1 MCALQPSGGE
11 IIKSPTTRIPVWW
24 LRLGDCSLRCFSP
37 LAHEF
42 TLYLSLLGASAFVQL
57 GCKRREDTPTRAC
70 SFSGEGETGMW
81 IFSLLLR
88 TKCKNIAVL
97 HPERWKLA
105 AGISHVP
112 LVLTNTTRLGWSI
125 QSAREP
131 ELLLWENC
139 KWELMLKPQGINSCT

>member
-1 MCALQPSGGE
+1 MTKP
-11 IIKSPTTRIPVWW
+11 PTTRIPLWW
-24 LRLGDCSLRCFSP
+24 LRRLGDCSLRSFSP

-42 TLYLSLLGASAFVQL
+42 TSYLSLLGASAFVQH
-57 GCKRREDTPTRAC
+57 GCKRGEDTPTHAC

-88 TKCKNIAVL
+88 TKRKNIAVL

-112 LVLTNTTRLGWSI
+112 LVLTNTTRLVWSI

-131 ELLLWENC
+131 ELLL
-139 KWELMLKPQGINSCT
+139 